1 MALAPV
7 DVLHVEGGF
16 VAATEVM
23 AEVVGAKATPAADVA
38 VAAAPPAGPMR
49 WNNNTSGFVLRRMA

>member
-1 MALAPV
+1 MASAPV

-16 VAATEVM
+16 VAAAEVM
-23 AEVVGAKATPAADVA
+23 AKVVGAEAAPAADGA
-38 VAAAPPAGPMR
+38 TAGPMR